1 MLKLQSI
8 SKKYGAQ
15 KILDAVD
22 FTVGQKEFV
31 SIVGKSGV
39 GKTTLLSIL
48 SGLVR
53 TDEGKIF
60 FNDEDI
66 SNFDEEQLA
75 RFRLMNIGIVFQ
87 DFKIISSLSVYD
99 NVYLALHPRKDIER
113 DKRKDMVNEMVTL
126 VGLKDKLDKL
136 VDNLSGGEKQRVAI
150 ARSLVGMPKLVL
162 ADEPTGNLDERTSEE
177 IITLFEKLHDE
188 LDTTFIVITHDKE
201 IASKAQKSYQLTNY
215 KLQIL

>member
-87 DFKIISSLSVYD
+87 DFKSISSLSVYD

>member
-8 SKKYGAQ
+8 SKKYDGQ
-15 KILDAVD
+15 QILNGVD
-22 FTVGQKEFV
+22 FTIGQKEFV

-48 SGLVR
+48 SGLIQS
-53 TDEGKIF
+53 DSGKIF
-60 FNDEDI
+60 FNDENI
-66 SNFDEEQLA
+66 GNFNEEQLA
-75 RFRLMNIGIVFQ
+75 QFRLMNIGIVFQ

-99 NVYLALHPRKDIER
+99 NVYLALHPRKDIEKE
-113 DKRKDMVNEMVTL
+113 KRKEMVEEMVAL
-126 VGLKDKLDKL
+126 VGLRDKLDQL

-162 ADEPTGNLDERTSEE
+162 ADEPTGNLDEKTSEE
-177 IITLFEKLHDE
+177 IIKLFEKLHNE

-201 IASKAQKSYQLTNY
+201 IASKAQKSYQLTNH
-215 KLQIL
+215 KLQII

>member
-31 SIVGKSGV
+31 IIVGKSGV